1 MNHRKHLAPLVS
13 IQMVALL
20 ATAFSCTLPLLMHLP
35 QWLSGLC
42 LLLILWYGLLVW
54 RKTELSQYP
63 RRGLLILVAMAGTLA
78 IGAHFQ
84 TFFGRSPGVALL
96 ALLLQLKLLES
107 RNRHDGFVTILLACF
122 LLMSQFFYAQDM
134 LSGAFMLIG
143 AGLITTTLSL
153 LDHPR
158 QTPLSSLRLSGRLLL
173 HAVPFML
180 LMFLLF
186 PRIESPLWALPS
198 DAFSG
203 ITGLND
209 TMSPGGISR
218 LSQSEA
224 IAFRARFNGTL
235 EGRAPPQQLLYWR
248 GPVLT
253 DFDGRTWRTSPVSG
267 RVSPRMK
274 LPAAVPP
281 QIVDYTVTLE
291 PHNHTW
297 LFALEWPVTLPHPV
311 EAELTLDFQLWAKK
325 PVQGRIRYDIRST
338 VQTLPVGRDELRP
351 LLEDALKLPADF
363 NPRTHKLAAQ
373 WRKEA
378 EHNDEAIIQRM
389 LNYLHTEK
397 FYYTLRPPQLGEDSV
412 DDFLFNTR
420 RGFCEHYASA
430 FVFLMRAAGIPA
442 RVVTGYQGG
451 EINPN
456 DGTLIVRQSDAH
468 AWAEVWLQGKG
479 WQRMD
484 PTAAVAP
491 ARIERGLVE
500 ALPSGEPVPLLS
512 RSQLAWLHPLRLH
525 WEAIS
530 NTWNQWVIGYNPQ
543 RQRSFLASLGLPS
556 VDLKSLAALFSGLCG
571 FLLLAYTLWAL
582 RQHRQTRD
590 PLRVLWDKFSGKMA
604 RHGLARHA
612 WEGPADYAR
621 RISSA
626 LEHAPDKQALS
637 TAANEIIHDY
647 IRLSYGKTLEPKQR
661 ALQLHDLK
669 QRITQLPSAS

>member
-1 MNHRKHLAPLVS
+1 MF
-13 IQMVALL
+13 ALL
-20 ATAFSCTLPLLMHLP
+20 ATALSCLLPLLMHLP

-42 LLLILWYGLLVW
+42 LLLILWYALLIW
-54 RKTELSQYP
+54 RGTALSQFP
-63 RRGLLILVAMAGTLA
+63 RRGLLILIAMAGTLA

-107 RNRHDGFVTILLACF
+107 RSRRDGFVAMLLACF

-134 LSGAFMLIG
+134 ASGVFMLLG
-143 AGLITTTLSL
+143 AGLITNALSL
-153 LDHPR
+153 LDHPQ
-158 QTPLSSLRLSGRLLL
+158 QTPKNSLHLSGRLLL
-173 HAVPFML
+173 HSVPFML

-198 DAFSG
+198 DALSG
-203 ITGLND
+203 TTGLND
-209 TMSPGGISR
+209 TMSPGGISQ

-235 EGRAPPQQLLYWR
+235 EGRAPLQRLLYWR

-253 DFDGRTWRTSPVSG
+253 DFDGRTWRASTLSS
-267 RVSPRMK
+267 RVSPHIK
-274 LPAAVPP
+274 LPTATPA
-281 QIVDYTVTLE
+281 QIVDYTITLE
-291 PHNHTW
+291 PHNRTW
-297 LFALEWPVTLPHPV
+297 LFALEWPVTLPQPV
-311 EAELTLDFQLWAKK
+311 ETGLTLDFQLWAKK
-325 PVQGRIRYDIRST
+325 PVLGRIRYDIRST
-338 VQTLPVGRDELRP
+338 LQSTAIGHDENPTLI
-351 LLEDALKLPADF
+351 EDALALPSGF
-363 NPRTHKLAAQ
+363 NPRTRQLATQ

-378 EHNDEAIIQRM
+378 GHDDEALIQRM

-397 FYYTLRPPQLGEDSV
+397 FFYTLRPPQLGEDSV

-468 AWAEVWLQGKG
+468 AWAEVWLHEKG
-479 WQRMD
+479 WQRVD

-491 ARIERGLVE
+491 ARIERGLAD
-500 ALPSGEPVPLLS
+500 ALPSGEPLPLLA
-512 RSQLAWLHPLRLH
+512 RSQMAWLHPLRLH
-525 WEAIS
+525 WEAMS

-556 VDLKSLAALFSGLCG
+556 VDWQSLTALFSGLCG
-571 FLLLAYTLWAL
+571 LLLSAYTLWVL
-582 RQHRQTRD
+582 RHHRQTRD
-590 PLRVLWDKFSGKMA
+590 PLIALWQKFSKKMSC
-604 RHGLARHA
+604 HGLERQA

-621 RISSA
+621 RISITLSI
-626 LEHAPDKQALS
+626 APDKQALS
-637 TAANEIIHDY
+637 DAANEIITDY
-647 IRLSYGKTLEPKQR
+647 IRLSYGNTLNPQQR
-661 ALQLHDLK
+661 TLHLRDLK
-669 QRITQLPSAS
+669 RRIAQLSSAP

>member
-1 MNHRKHLAPLVS
+1 
-13 IQMVALL
+13 MVALL
-20 ATAFSCTLPLLMHLP
+20 ATALSCILPLLMHLP

-42 LLLILWYGLLVW
+42 LLLILWYALLIW
-54 RKTELSQYP
+54 QGASLSRFP
-63 RRGLLILVAMAGTLA
+63 RRSLLIFIAMAGTLA

-96 ALLLQLKLLES
+96 TLLLQLKLLES
-107 RNRHDGFVTILLACF
+107 RSRRDGFVAVLLACF
-122 LLMSQFFYAQDM
+122 LAMSQFFYAQDM
-134 LSGAFMLIG
+134 ASGAFMLLS
-143 AGLITTTLSL
+143 AGLITTTLAL

-158 QTPLSSLRLSGRLLL
+158 LSPLNSLRLSGRLLL
-173 HAVPFML
+173 HSIPFML

-198 DAFSG
+198 DAFSAT
-203 ITGLND
+203 TGLND
-209 TMSPGGISR
+209 TMSPGGISQ
-218 LSQSEA
+218 LSQSGA

-253 DFDGRTWRTSPVSG
+253 DFDGRTWRASPISSL
-267 RVSPRMK
+267 VSPRSK
-274 LPAAVPP
+274 LPTASPA
-281 QIVDYTVTLE
+281 QIVDYTITLE
-291 PHNHTW
+291 PHNRTW

-311 EAELTLDFQLWAKK
+311 DPGLAGLTLDFQLWAKQ
-325 PVQGRIRYDIRST
+325 PVLSRIRYDIRST
-338 VQTLPVGRDELRP
+338 LQTLHATPVGRDEYP
-351 LLEDALKLPADF
+351 PILEEALKLPSDF
-363 NPRTHKLAAQ
+363 NPRTRALAAQ
-373 WRKEA
+373 WREEA
-378 EHNDEAIIQRM
+378 GHHDAAIIQRM
-389 LNYLHTEK
+389 LNYLHTEQ

-430 FVFLMRAAGIPA
+430 FVFLMRASGIPA

-468 AWAEVWLQGKG
+468 AWAEVWLHEKG
-479 WQRMD
+479 WQRVD

-491 ARIERGLVE
+491 ARIERGLID
-500 ALPSGEPVPLLS
+500 ALPAGEPLPLLA
-512 RSQLAWLHPLRLH
+512 RSQMAWLHPMRLH

-556 VDLKSLAALFSGLCG
+556 VDWQSLTALFSGLCG
-571 FLLLAYTLWAL
+571 FMLLSYTLWAL
-582 RQHRQTRD
+582 RHHRQTHD
-590 PLRVLWDKFSGKMA
+590 PLIFLWQQFSKKMA
-604 RHGLARHA
+604 RHGLARKT

-621 RISSA
+621 RISA
-626 LEHAPDKQALS
+626 TLEHAPDKQALYD
-637 TAANEIIHDY
+637 AANEIINAY
-647 IRLSYGKTLEPKQR
+647 IRLSYGQPPSTHEQRQRTLHLR
-661 ALQLHDLK
+661 DLK
-669 QRITQLPSAS
+669 RRIAQLPPVS